1 MYQQQTPQPR
11 DEHSWSSSESG
22 YEEGYAGNLQ
32 QSDQL
37 ADAIARR
44 LQARA
49 PSSLQMAPGVQF
61 GQSISRVS
69 AGMRLALAIVSVV
82 MLIPLS
88 AIILSALG
96 AFGGLLGLA
105 IVGAVILGINFAFNV
120 IK

>member
-1 MYQQQTPQPR
+1 MYQQQMPQPHE
-11 DEHSWSSSESG
+11 EHSWSSSDPG

-44 LQARA
+44 LQTQV

-61 GQSISRVS
+61 GPQFFRVS

-82 MLIPLS
+82 MLVPLS

-96 AFGGLLGLA
+96 AFGGLIGLA
-105 IVGAVILGINFAFNV
+105 VVGAVILGINFAFNAW
-120 IK
+120 K

>member
-1 MYQQQTPQPR
+1 MYQQQVPQPHE
-11 DEHSWSSSESG
+11 EHNWSNPESG

-44 LQARA
+44 LQTRV

-61 GQSISRVS
+61 GPQASRVP
-69 AGMRLALAIVSVV
+69 AAMRLGLAIVSVV

-96 AFGGLLGLA
+96 AFGGLIGLTV
-105 IVGAVILGINFAFNV
+105 VGAVILGINFIFNAW
-120 IK
+120 K

>member
-11 DEHSWSSSESG
+11 DEHSWSNPEAG
-22 YEEGYAGNLQ
+22 YEEGYAGSVQ

-44 LQARA
+44 LQTHA

-61 GQSISRVS
+61 GHSFSRVS

-96 AFGGLLGLA
+96 AFGGLIGLA
-105 IVGAVILGINFAFNV
+105 IVSAVILGINFTFNAW
-120 IK
+120 K